1 MRLLLSEPD
10 DRSAAWL
17 VAGLSARGMAVE
29 TVTSAELLGA
39 KRWEH
44 RLGRTDIALEVELAD
59 GRSIRSSRLQVVV
72 NRLVAVP
79 LQLYAV
85 SAEDREYARQELHA
99 FWMSWLAGLPC
110 RVLNPP
116 TALGLSGVWLG
127 DAEWALRASR
137 VGLRTCPVRLSG
149 RPPGRPADPLGDRAV
164 VLVAAGAVFGPRW
177 AAAVAEPCRA
187 LAADV
192 GADLLEVRL
201 DRADATSPT
210 DGCFAGATTL
220 PDLRRGGEAILDH
233 LAQVLA

>member
-1 MRLLLSEPD
+1 MFDTYTEWNDSTCYYAAAFHHMHYRLLSGPF
-10 DRSAAWL
+10 R
-17 VAGLSARGMAVE
+17 
-29 TVTSAELLGA
+29 TQAE
-39 KRWEH
+39 
-44 RLGRTDIALEVELAD
+44 
-59 GRSIRSSRLQVVV
+59 
-72 NRLVAVP
+72 
-79 LQLYAV
+79 
-85 SAEDREYARQELHA
+85 AEAI
-99 FWMSWLAGLPC
+99 LPF
-110 RVLNPP
+110 
-116 TALGLSGVWLG
+116 AQ
-127 DAEWALRASR
+127 EWALRASR